1 MKKRRL
7 KMYSLDRQGFGELL
21 ARFEKAYAD
30 EIGEELTS
38 EEFYARYR
46 HGEIEG
52 TAAMAWA
59 TYFEA
64 FQQASEPRRQSS
76 RRRRREAMV
85 IVPESAIPRFRSAPS
100 RS

>member
-1 MKKRRL
+1 MRNRRL
-7 KMYSLDRQGFGELL
+7 KLYRLDRRGFGELL
-21 ARFEKAYAD
+21 ARVEKAYAA

-38 EEFYARYR
+38 EQFYERYR
-46 HGEIEG
+46 RGEIEG

-64 FQQASEPRRQSS
+64 FQQAPEPRRQSS
-76 RRRRREAMV
+76 RRRRETRV
-85 IVPESAIPRFRSAPS
+85 IVPESVTPRFRSAPS

>member
-1 MKKRRL
+1 MRKRRL
-7 KMYSLDRQGFGELL
+7 KMYSLDRRGFGELL

-30 EIGEELTS
+30 EIGEELSS
-38 EEFYARYR
+38 EEFYERYR
-46 HGEIEG
+46 RGEIEG

-64 FQQASEPRRQSS
+64 FQQAPEPRRQPS
-76 RRRRREAMV
+76 RRRREATV